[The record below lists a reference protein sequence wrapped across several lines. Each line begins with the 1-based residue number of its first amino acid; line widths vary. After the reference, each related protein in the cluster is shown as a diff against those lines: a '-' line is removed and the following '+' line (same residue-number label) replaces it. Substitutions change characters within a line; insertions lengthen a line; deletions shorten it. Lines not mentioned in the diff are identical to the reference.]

1 MVGSFLQLEITGQGL
16 GFQEAGWILNLLIW
30 RYFRGPPLLLHL
42 LYLPNSNTIINK
54 AFALPPDLKVQHPSN
69 IWYQT
74 SLVTQMVKRLP
85 TMQETQVQSL
95 GWEGPLEKQ
104 MATHSSTIVWKIPWM
119 EEPGRLQSMGLRRVG
134 HDWATS
140 LSLLFSRTR
149 VEITNIFTCLP
160 IWGGWQLWVH
170 IL

>member
-104 MATHSSTIVWKIPWM
+104 MATHSSTFAWKIPWT
-119 EEPGRLQSMGLRRVG
+119 EECGRLQSMGSQRVG
-134 HDWATS
+134 HDWAIS
-140 LSLLFSRTR
+140 LSLSVLF
-149 VEITNIFTCLP
+149 IYFFTLP
-160 IWGGWQLWVH
+160 LLTI
-170 IL
+170 